1 MEEYLEVLEYIN
13 IAITIFFLLAYIY
26 RLFLLR
32 HFAITEQYKCNC
44 VIYISQIPLAQD
56 YPLLALLNIEHCL
69 PNRQHRD
76 EQIL

>member
-44 VIYISQIPLAQD
+44 VIYRSQIPLAQD
-56 YPLLALLNIEHCL
+56 YTVLGLLNLEHCL
-69 PNRQHRD
+69 SNCQYRH
-76 EQIL
+76 E